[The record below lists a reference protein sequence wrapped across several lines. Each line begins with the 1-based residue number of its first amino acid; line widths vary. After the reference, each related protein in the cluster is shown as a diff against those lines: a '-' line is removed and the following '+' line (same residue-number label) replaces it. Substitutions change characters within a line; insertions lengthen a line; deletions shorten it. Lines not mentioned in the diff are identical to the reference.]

1 LALSVPLS
9 RFASQVGGGS
19 AFYVRRH
26 CMEYPLFFIFWAAI
40 ISLGLNK
47 RRPLIAKFI
56 IAIGCVSLM
65 ATVITY
71 FYTRHFISHA
81 QRTSGTVVE
90 IREKTD
96 AENSICDYAIIFRF
110 QDASGL
116 PHTVSSTIF
125 ASVHAGDSITVL
137 YPSDDPQNAR
147 INRFWQ
153 VWRLPIIF
161 GICGSIELLFGLI
174 VLYWRMIKAQ
184 FRRQT
189 QNAPVA

>member
-1 LALSVPLS
+1 
-9 RFASQVGGGS
+9 
-19 AFYVRRH
+19 
-26 CMEYPLFFIFWAAI
+26 MEYILFIIFWAAI

-56 IAIGCVSLM
+56 IALGCASLT

-71 FYTRHFISHA
+71 LDTRHFISHA

-90 IREKTD
+90 MREKTD
-96 AENSICDYAIIFRF
+96 GANDIIDYAIIFRF

-116 PHTVSSTIF
+116 PHTVSSAVF

-147 INRFWQ
+147 IDRFWQ
-153 VWRLPIIF
+153 VWRLPILY
-161 GICGSIELLFGLI
+161 GIGGSIELFVGLI
-174 VLYWRMIKAQ
+174 VLNWRRIKAP
-184 FRRQT
+184 FRRQHKMHL
-189 QNAPVA
+189 

>member
-1 LALSVPLS
+1 
-9 RFASQVGGGS
+9 
-19 AFYVRRH
+19 
-26 CMEYPLFFIFWAAI
+26 MEYTLFIIFWAAI

-56 IAIGCVSLM
+56 IALGCVSLM
-65 ATVITY
+65 ATVVTY

-96 AENSICDYAIIFRF
+96 AANSILHYAIIFRF

-116 PHTVSSTIF
+116 PHTVSSAVF
-125 ASVHAGDSITVL
+125 ASVHVGDSITVL
-137 YPSDDPQNAR
+137 YPSDDPGNAR
-147 INRFWQ
+147 IDRFWQ
-153 VWRLPIIF
+153 VWRLPILF
-161 GICGSIELLFGLI
+161 GIGGGIELSVGLI
-174 VLYWRMIKAQ
+174 VLYWCMTKAQ
-184 FRRQT
+184 FGRQR